1 MADRVGPRRRD
12 RHYSPRAARGQ
23 LHRAQLLQ
31 IARIHRVGLHPGL
44 LPRPRNGAAHDAG
57 AAPAGHRA
65 ARLGR
70 AQVAEDLTPFA
81 AGYAAR
87 QDRPTCAARCS
98 LLLLVLWLVPL
109 WRQSP
114 GLSPAYRESSRSGVQ
129 YTTATFDMRWRS

>member
-1 MADRVGPRRRD
+1 MADRVGPRRPD
-12 RHYSPRAARGQ
+12 RTDPPRAPRGQ
-23 LHRAQLLQ
+23 LHRSQLLQ
-31 IARIHRVGLHPGL
+31 IARIRRVGLHPGL
-44 LPRPRNGAAHDAG
+44 LPRPRNDAAHDAG

-98 LLLLVLWLVPL
+98 LSLQVSWRTPLL
-109 WRQSP
+109 RSP
-114 GLSPAYRESSRSGVQ
+114 DSSPAYRASSLSGVQ
-129 YTTATFDMRWRS
+129 NTTATFDMRWR